1 MRAIR
6 TPRSTVK
13 HAIRMCALACTL
25 VVIAAP
31 KDTLAQSGPVVAE
44 VLKDWSDL
52 KKSTLQLADK
62 MPAEKYT
69 YKPPFPVQVKG
80 ISVDT
85 AQEHFG
91 RRVLYIAQV
100 NVRFLGILGGKTK
113 APAIDDTEAM
123 TSKEA
128 SMKALADSFDY
139 GIALLKEQTDQTM
152 LQSINASSIGIASRV
167 RVFGYLHSHTRQIDG
182 QLALYLL
189 LSGEA
194 LPAVEP

>member
-1 MRAIR
+1 
-6 TPRSTVK
+6 VK
-13 HAIRMCALACTL
+13 HVIPMCALACAL
-25 VVIAAP
+25 VVTAAP

-44 VLKDWSDL
+44 VLEDWLDL
-52 KKSTLQLADK
+52 KKSTLQLAAT
-62 MPAEKYT
+62 MPADKYT

-80 ISVDT
+80 ISIDT
-85 AQEHFG
+85 AQENFG

-100 NVRFLGILGGKTK
+100 NVRFLGILGGKAK

-152 LQSINASSIGIASRV
+152 LQRINASSIGAASRV
-167 RVFGYLHSHTRQIDG
+167 RVFGYLHNHTRQIDG

-189 LSGEA
+189 LSGEV
-194 LPAVEP
+194 LPAVERSP

>member
-1 MRAIR
+1 MRP
-6 TPRSTVK
+6 PRPTVK
-13 HAIRMCALACTL
+13 HVIRMCALAL

-31 KDTLAQSGPVVAE
+31 KDTLAQPGPIVAE

-52 KKSTLQLADK
+52 KESTLRLANQMPADK
-62 MPAEKYT
+62 YT
-69 YKPPFPVQVKG
+69 SKPPFPVQVKG

-100 NVRFLGILGGKTK
+100 NVRFLGILGGKAK
-113 APAIDDTEAM
+113 APVVDETEAM

-128 SMKALADSFDY
+128 SMKAATDSFDY

-152 LQSINASSIGIASRV
+152 LQRINAPFIGSSSRARAYWFLIG
-167 RVFGYLHSHTRQIDG
+167 HTWDIYG
-182 QLALYLL
+182 QLAVYLR
-189 LSGEA
+189 LS
-194 LPAVEP
+194 

>member
-1 MRAIR
+1 MR
-6 TPRSTVK
+6 TPRPTVK
-13 HAIRMCALACTL
+13 PAIRMCALACAL

-31 KDTLAQSGPVVAE
+31 KDTLAQSGPIVAE

-52 KKSTLQLADK
+52 KESTLRLANQ
-62 MPAEKYT
+62 MPADKYT

-100 NVRFLGILGGKTK
+100 NVRFLGILGGKAK
-113 APAIDDTEAM
+113 APVVDETEAM
-123 TSKEA
+123 TSKDA
-128 SMKALADSFDY
+128 SMKAVADSFDY
-139 GIALLKEQTDQTM
+139 GIALLKEQTDQTI
-152 LQSINASSIGIASRV
+152 LQRINASSIGIASRV
-167 RVFGYLHSHTRQIDG
+167 RVFGYLDSHTRQIDG

-189 LSGEA
+189 LSREV
-194 LPAVEP
+194 LPAAAR

>member
-1 MRAIR
+1 MK
-6 TPRSTVK
+6 P
-13 HAIRMCALACTL
+13 AIRMCALVCSL

-31 KDTLAQSGPVVAE
+31 KHTLAQSGPIVAE

-52 KKSTLQLADK
+52 KESTLRLANQ
-62 MPAEKYT
+62 MPADKYT

-100 NVRFLGILGGKTK
+100 NVRFLGILGGKAK
-113 APAIDDTEAM
+113 APVVDETEAM
-123 TSKEA
+123 TSKDA
-128 SMKALADSFDY
+128 SMKAVADSFDY
-139 GIALLKEQTDQTM
+139 GIALLKEQTDQTI
-152 LQSINASSIGIASRV
+152 LQRINASSIGIASRV
-167 RVFGYLHSHTRQIDG
+167 RVFGYLDSHTRQIDG

-189 LSGEA
+189 LSGEV
-194 LPAVEP
+194 LPAVAR